1 VVALIF
7 SLLLFSILICWVV
20 FTSAYVL
27 SIEKQC
33 DVPIKQ
39 YFWLATLQLILDVF
53 RTDIM
58 RFVFRWDTHSNS
70 RIPVRVILYN
80 IAYLIYA
87 VLVLRLGVKSVFMS
101 DDSTCP
107 NTAPELYQS
116 SAVFVSLSIA
126 AWSTIVLGYL
136 VPFCFVA
143 TLLTWNGYTP
153 TAENQEQHLGGVFP
167 AAYSTTGAPPGCV
180 DRLRTVLLEEF
191 PDDYPRECC
200 ICMGDFVTGQVI
212 VATECQHVFH
222 KRCCEEWLR
231 QARTCPVCRMDIPS
245 SLSEDT
251 DDHHVVPEPPPPTS
265 RLTRPFPGREDFH
278 QDVVGL
284 LQILRRQE
292 HRVRQRNNASDGA
305 DRRGVEESGVMVTSD
320 GSAGEGAVG
329 ETEMVV
335 LEEGGRASSNSVTN
349 RQHSR

>member
-1 VVALIF
+1 L
-7 SLLLFSILICWVV
+7 
-20 FTSAYVL
+20 
-27 SIEKQC
+27 
-33 DVPIKQ
+33 KQ

-58 RFVFRWDTHSNS
+58 RFVFRWNTHSNE
-70 RIPVRVILYN
+70 RIPVRVIAYN

-87 VLVLRLGVKSVFMS
+87 LLVLRLGIQSVFMT
-101 DDSTCP
+101 DDSTCRT
-107 NTAPELYQS
+107 TASELYQS
-116 SAVFVSLSIA
+116 SAAFVSLSIA

-153 TAENQEQHLGGVFP
+153 YADANREEAAPGFGGVFP
-167 AAYSTTGAPPGCV
+167 AAYGTSGAPPGCV
-180 DRLRTVLLEEF
+180 DQLRTVLLEEF
-191 PDDYPRECC
+191 PDDYPHEWC
-200 ICMGDFVTGQVI
+200 ICMGEFVTGEVI
-212 VATECQHVFH
+212 VTTECHHVFH

-245 SLSEDT
+245 SMVMGEGGDAASE
-251 DDHHVVPEPPPPTS
+251 VPPSAAS

-292 HRVRQRNNASDGA
+292 ERLRQRNASGGDSANAAIPGSPA
-305 DRRGVEESGVMVTSD
+305 RVEGMSV
-320 GSAGEGAVG
+320 GS
-329 ETEMVV
+329 ETEMVA
-335 LEEGGRASSNSVTN
+335 LEEGRASTRRSNTN
-349 RQHSR
+349 

>member
-1 VVALIF
+1 
-7 SLLLFSILICWVV
+7 
-20 FTSAYVL
+20 
-27 SIEKQC
+27 
-33 DVPIKQ
+33 
-39 YFWLATLQLILDVF
+39 
-53 RTDIM
+53 M
-58 RFVFRWDTHSNS
+58 
-70 RIPVRVILYN
+70 
-80 IAYLIYA
+80 
-87 VLVLRLGVKSVFMS
+87 VLRLGIKSVFLA

-107 NTAPELYQS
+107 STATELYQS

-153 TAENQEQHLGGVFP
+153 TAENQEQPLGGVFP
-167 AAYSTTGAPPGCV
+167 ASYSTTGAPPGCV

-191 PDDYPRECC
+191 PDDYPHECC
-200 ICMGDFVTGQVI
+200 ICMGDFVTGEVI

-245 SLSEDT
+245 SLTMSGETSEDDNT
-251 DDHHVVPEPPPPTS
+251 VPPPPTS

-292 HRVRQRNNASDGA
+292 NRLRQRNASSDAA
-305 DRRGVEESGVMVTSD
+305 DPSTTEVASSHDPRSPISGV
-320 GSAGEGAVG
+320 GGEGSSG
-329 ETEMVV
+329 ETELVA
-335 LEEGGRASSNSVTN
+335 LEEGRNVVAS